1 MDGCLQWDAKNMRGQ
16 WRLRTCALLVAATFV
31 GWHTPVSGADSA
43 VRSVAD
49 LSLEELM
56 NIQVVSGSKK
66 LQRIA
71 DSASA
76 VFVITAEDI
85 RRSGVTSIPEALRM
99 APGVE
104 VARFGSNKWSVSIRG
119 FNGRFA
125 NKLLVLMDGRTLYT
139 PLFAGVQWELH
150 DTVLEDIERIEV
162 IRGPGAALWGANAV
176 NGIINIITRHAK
188 NTQGGLLSGGAG
200 TTERAFGVARFGG
213 SIGEDGAYRVYAKGF
228 ARDRFPDAT
237 GQEGRDD
244 WNAGSVGFRMD
255 RALGAGDDLLVQG
268 QAFSGRV
275 GERLVSGQ
283 LLPPFQGVEDIDQRN
298 KGANLLV
305 RWEGGGRT
313 SSATTLQGFVDHA
326 EYHLGALVDKRQT
339 LDLELQ
345 RRTPWGAAHDL
356 VFGLGYRFS
365 RDDIAS
371 IEAIAFAPD
380 KRSTHLWSVFAQ
392 DEVTLVPERVRLT
405 LGARLEHNSYT
416 GREIQPSA
424 RLLWT
429 PSATQ
434 SVWGSAAR
442 AVRTPSRAE
451 ADGRIRHEVLP
462 PLTPTNPTPLPVELA
477 LTGDRDFDSE
487 RLHAFEIGYR
497 NQITPRMSVDMTLF
511 HNRYE
516 GIRSFSMGVPQ
527 PRLLATPPHIVI
539 PVPIGNAGSGRVR
552 GVEVS
557 AEVRPTDGWRLSGF
571 LARQWLDFSGTSGQ
585 DTQLEGSSPRHTFSL
600 RSTMSLSRSVEFDL
614 WLRHV
619 DSLPAFSI
627 PSYASVDARLGWKI
641 NRNLDVALIGQN
653 LLDSRHPE
661 FVSDFIGTA
670 TYQVPRGVY
679 VKVDWKF

>member
-1 MDGCLQWDAKNMRGQ
+1 MRDQ
-16 WRLRTCALLVAATFV
+16 WRLRTCTLVVAATFV
-31 GWHTPVSGADSA
+31 VWHTPVSGTEPAA
-43 VRSVAD
+43 RSVAD

-104 VARFGSNKWSVSIRG
+104 VARFGSNKWAVSIRG

-176 NGIINIITRHAK
+176 NGVINIITRRAQD
-188 NTQGGLLSGGAG
+188 TQSALLSAGAG
-200 TTERAFGVARFGG
+200 TAERAFGVARFGG
-213 SIGEDGAYRVYAKGF
+213 SIGEEGAYRVYAKGF
-228 ARDRFPDAT
+228 ARDRFPDAI

-244 WNAGSVGFRMD
+244 WNAGSVGFRID
-255 RALGAGDDLLVQG
+255 RALGSGDDLLVQG

-275 GERLVSGQ
+275 GERLVSGR
-283 LLPPFQGVEDIDQRN
+283 LLPPFQATEDIDQKN
-298 KGANLLV
+298 KGAHLLL

-313 SSATTLQGFVDHA
+313 RSATTVQGFVDHA
-326 EYHLGALVDKRQT
+326 EYHLGSLVEKRQT

-371 IEAIAFAPD
+371 IETIAIAPEN
-380 KRSTHLWSVFAQ
+380 RSTHLWSAFVQ
-392 DEVTLVPERVRLT
+392 DEWALIPERVRLT

-429 PSATQ
+429 PSPTQ
-434 SVWGSAAR
+434 SLWGSVAR

-451 ADGRIRHEVLP
+451 ADGRIRREVLP
-462 PLTPTNPTPLPVELA
+462 PLTAANPTPLPVELA
-477 LTGDRDFDSE
+477 LTGGREFDSE
-487 RLHAFEIGYR
+487 RLHAFEVGYR

-516 GIRSFSMGVPQ
+516 GIRSFTMGATQ
-527 PRLLATPPHIVI
+527 LQLLAVPPHAVV

-571 LARQWLDFSGTSGQ
+571 LARQWLDFSGATGP
-585 DTQLEGSSPRHTFSL
+585 DTQLEGSSPRHTVSL
-600 RSTMSLSRSVEFDL
+600 RSTTSLSRGVEFDL

-619 DSLPAFSI
+619 DSLPAFSV
-627 PSYASVDARLGWKI
+627 PSYTSVDARLGWKI

-653 LLDSRHPE
+653 LLDSRRSE
-661 FVSDFIGTA
+661 FVPDFVGTA
-670 TYQVPRGVY
+670 TYQVPRGAY

>member
-1 MDGCLQWDAKNMRGQ
+1 MRGQ
-16 WRLRTCALLVAATFV
+16 WRLRTCTLVVAATFAV
-31 GWHTPVSGADSA
+31 WQTPAAGADTVA
-43 VRSVAD
+43 RSVAD

-85 RRSGVTSIPEALRM
+85 RRSGVTSIPEALRI

-104 VARFGSNKWSVSIRG
+104 VARFGSNKWAVSIRG

-150 DTVLEDIERIEV
+150 DTVLEDVERIEV

-188 NTQGGLLSGGAG
+188 NTQGVLLSGGAG
-200 TTERAFGVARFGG
+200 TAERAFGVARFGG
-213 SIGEDGAYRVYAKGF
+213 SLGEDGAYRVYAKGF
-228 ARDRFPDAT
+228 ARDRFPDAI
-237 GQEGRDD
+237 GQDGRDD
-244 WNAGSVGFRMD
+244 WNAGSVGFRID
-255 RALGAGDDLLVQG
+255 RALGAGDDLMVQG
-268 QAFSGRV
+268 QAFNGRV
-275 GERLVSGQ
+275 GERLVSGR
-283 LLPPFQGVEDIDQRN
+283 LLPPFQAVDDLDQRN
-298 KGANLLV
+298 KGAHLLV
-305 RWEGGGRT
+305 RWEGGGRA
-313 SSATTLQGFVDHA
+313 SSATTLQGFVDHV
-326 EYHLGALVDKRQT
+326 EYHLGALVEKRQT

-345 RRTPWGAAHDL
+345 RRMPLGAAHDL
-356 VFGLGYRFS
+356 VFGLGYRYS

-371 IEAIAFAPD
+371 IETIAFAPGN
-380 KRSTHLWSVFAQ
+380 RSTHLWSAFLQ
-392 DEVTLVPERVRLT
+392 DEWVLIPERVRLT

-429 PSATQ
+429 PSPTQ
-434 SVWGSAAR
+434 SVWGAVAR

-451 ADGRIRHEVLP
+451 ADGRIRAEVVP
-462 PLTPTNPTPLPVELA
+462 PFTAANPTPLPAELA
-477 LTGDRDFDSE
+477 LTGGRQFDSE
-487 RLHAFEIGYR
+487 RLHALEVGYR
-497 NQITPRMSVDMTLF
+497 NQITSRMSVDMTLF
-511 HNRYE
+511 HNSYE
-516 GIRSFSMGVPQ
+516 GIRSFTMGTTQLQLMAV
-527 PRLLATPPHIVI
+527 PPHAVI
-539 PVPIGNAGSGRVR
+539 PLPIGNAGSGRVR

-571 LARQWLDFSGTSGQ
+571 VARQWLDFSGASGQ
-585 DTQLEGSSPRHTFSL
+585 DTQLEGGSPRHTLSL
-600 RSTMSLSRSVEFDL
+600 RSTLSLSRSVEFDL

-653 LLDSRHPE
+653 LLHNRHPE

-670 TYQVPRGVY
+670 TYQVPRGAY
-679 VKVDWKF
+679 VRVDWKF